1 VTTRWM
7 TGPGLAALLFG
18 MTANAPIATADI
30 VAGKAL
36 FEQCAACHGASGDG
50 TEQGPSLHGVVGRKA
65 GQMQNFR
72 YSRAMQRSGIV
83 WSEETLARY
92 LSDPQ
97 DVVPGNRMPFGGLA
111 TPEESKD
118 VVSYLESLK

>member
-1 VTTRWM
+1 M
-7 TGPGLAALLFG
+7 TIASVSG
-18 MTANAPIATADI
+18 IATAI
-30 VAGKAL
+30 LLLGTMMAAPAAVADVAAGRAL
-36 FEQCAACHGASGDG
+36 YEQCAACHGATGDG
-50 TEQGPSLHGVVGRKA
+50 TEQGPTLHDIVGRKA
-65 GQMQNFR
+65 GQTQNFR

-92 LSDPQ
+92 LSNPQ

-118 VVSYLESLK
+118 VVSYLEGLK

>member
-1 VTTRWM
+1 M

-83 WSEETLARY
+83 
-92 LSDPQ
+92 
-97 DVVPGNRMPFGGLA
+97 
-111 TPEESKD
+111 
-118 VVSYLESLK
+118 

>member
-1 VTTRWM
+1 MLRVDL
-7 TGPGLAALLFG
+7 GLGLATLLFAA
-18 MTANAPIATADI
+18 TANAPIAAADI
-30 VAGKAL
+30 VVGKAL
-36 FEQCAACHGASGDG
+36 FEQCAACHGATGDG
-50 TEQGPSLHGVVGRKA
+50 TEQGPSLHGIVGRRA
-65 GQMQNFR
+65 GQVQNFR

>member
-1 VTTRWM
+1 MPRL
-7 TGPGLAALLFG
+7 GFAALLFG
-18 MTANAPIATADI
+18 VMVDVPIAVADV

-36 FEQCAACHGASGDG
+36 FEQCAACHGATGDG
-50 TEQGPSLHGVVGRKA
+50 TEQAPSLHGIVGRKA

-83 WSEETLARY
+83 WSKETLARY

>member
-1 VTTRWM
+1 MTLSMSGIRAAVLLGTMLVT
-7 TGPGLAALLFG
+7 PAAF
-18 MTANAPIATADI
+18 ADM

-36 FEQCAACHGASGDG
+36 YEQCAACHGVTGDG
-50 TEQGPSLHGVVGRKA
+50 TEQGPSLHDIVNRKA

-72 YSRAMQRSGIV
+72 YSRAMQRSGLV

-92 LSDPQ
+92 LSNPQ

>member
-1 VTTRWM
+1 M
-7 TGPGLAALLFG
+7 TLRMLRLGLAVLLLG
-18 MTANAPIATADI
+18 ATANAPTAVADV

-36 FEQCAACHGASGDG
+36 FEQCAACHGATGDG
-50 TEQGPSLHGVVGRKA
+50 TEQGPSLHAVVGRKA

>member
-1 VTTRWM
+1 MPRL
-7 TGPGLAALLFG
+7 GLAVLLFG
-18 MTANAPIATADI
+18 VTASAPMAVADI
-30 VAGKAL
+30 GAGKAL
-36 FEQCAACHGASGDG
+36 FEQCAACHGAAGDG
-50 TEQGPSLHGVVGRKA
+50 TEQGPSLHGIVGRKA